1 MRIDL
6 AASRLELPVLSP
18 KSSGTPTPALGAPQA
33 ADPLP
38 HRVVRQGSGSRK
50 TVRDP
55 LSQEHLLEVK
65 ADAGEIEFEPT
76 GLRYSSTSSQR
87 YRIVEG
93 DPRSACGEYR
103 ADFSFARENWQV
115 RTESLLVVTCDTAQ
129 FRRDGRITAYEG
141 TEGVCERTWEE
152 HIPRVAY

>member
-1 MRIDL
+1 MSIDL
-6 AASRLELPVLSP
+6 AASRLELPVLGP
-18 KSSGTPTPALGAPQA
+18 KSSGTPAPDLGTPQA

-50 TVRDP
+50 TVHDP

-65 ADAGEIEFEPT
+65 ADAGEIELET
-76 GLRYSSTSSQR
+76 TRLRHASRSSQR

-93 DPRSACGEYR
+93 DPLSACVEYR
-103 ADFSFARENWQV
+103 ADFTFAREDWQV
-115 RTESLLVVTCDTAQ
+115 RTESLLVVTCDATQ

-141 TEGVCERTWEE
+141 TDLVCERTWEE
-152 HIPRVAY
+152 RIPRVAY